1 MEYESVIGLEIHAEL
16 KTRTKMFCDSL
27 NDPDEK
33 HPNINICPVCMGHP
47 GTLPVANRDAI
58 EKVIR
63 VGLALNGTIPP
74 YSQFDRK
81 NYFYPDL
88 PKGYQIS
95 QYEHPLV
102 KGGWLELTKK
112 DGTVKKVRITR
123 VHLEED
129 TGRLVHRTNLAE
141 QRGLNAE
148 GRGKGQRKSA
158 SSQRESATLV
168 DFNRAGI
175 PLMEL
180 VTEPDLRDAEE
191 TRLFAEEFRAILRF
205 LDASEA
211 DMEKGQMRIEANVSL
226 RPQGSEKL
234 GSKVEL
240 KNINSFRFVGDAIA
254 HEIER
259 QKKVLDE
266 GGKIHQETRGWD
278 EKKGATVSQRLKE
291 EAHDYR
297 YFPEPDLPPL
307 NISQDLVAS
316 LAAGVPELP
325 QKKLARFQKE
335 YGLTRE
341 AARILAYDKDTAA
354 YFEQAASEVATWCTS
369 SAEAKTCNQL
379 ELLKMLSN
387 YMNTNLQGLL
397 LNASASISD
406 TLVTPEN
413 LAELIT
419 YVALGKLSQPAA
431 KEVLKIMFESGADP
445 SVIADEKNL
454 WQVSDTGELDN
465 IVSKVIAENEKTV
478 AEIKAGKTQALQ
490 FIVGQVMKESKGK
503 ANPQMIQELIKKH
516 LSQ

>member
-1 MEYESVIGLEIHAEL
+1 MEFESIIGLEIHAEL

-47 GTLPVANRDAI
+47 GTLPVANREAI
-58 EKVIR
+58 EKVIQ
-63 VGLALNGTIPP
+63 VGLALNGVIPP
-74 YSQFDRK
+74 FSQFDRK

-102 KGGWLELTKK
+102 KGGSLEVVKK
-112 DGTVKKVRITR
+112 DGTVKKIRITR

-129 TGRLVHRTNLAE
+129 TGRLIHDEKNKT
-141 QRGLNAE
+141 
-148 GRGKGQRKSA
+148 S
-158 SSQRESATLV
+158 LV

-191 TRLFAEEFRAILRF
+191 VRLFAEELRAILRF
-205 LDASEA
+205 LGASEA
-211 DMEKGQMRIEANVSL
+211 DMEKGQMRIEANVSI
-226 RPQGSEKL
+226 RPKGSEKL

-254 HEIER
+254 YEIER
-259 QKKVLDE
+259 QKKVLD
-266 GGKIHQETRGWD
+266 GGGTIHQETRGWD
-278 EKKGATVSQRLKE
+278 EKKGITVSQRLKE

-307 NISQDLVAS
+307 NISRDLVAM
-316 LAAGVPELP
+316 LAVRVPELP
-325 QKKLARFQKE
+325 QKKMERFRKE
-335 YGLTRE
+335 YGLERE

-354 YFEQAASEVATWCTS
+354 YFEQAASEVVNWCTS
-369 SAEAKTCNQL
+369 SADAKTCNHL

-387 YMNTNLQGLL
+387 YMITNLQGLL
-397 LNASASISD
+397 LNASAPISEI
-406 TLVTPEN
+406 LITPEN

-419 YVALGKLSQPAA
+419 YLALGKLSQPAA
-431 KEVLKIMFESGADP
+431 KEVLKIMFETGGDP

-454 WQVSDTGELDN
+454 WQVSDVGELED
-465 IVSKVIAENEKTV
+465 IIFKVVAANEKTV
-478 AEIKAGKTQALQ
+478 TDIKAGKTRALQ
-490 FIVGQVMKESKGK
+490 FIVGQVMKESKSK
-503 ANPQMIQELIKKH
+503 ANPAVVQELIKKH
-516 LSQ
+516 LQ